1 MIVSQCASIFFQL
14 WLSSFYRVALALM
27 CTGVTDSFLHSFLRS
42 FFCASWHSTT
52 KNFPYLFWVL
62 AWLTVWTFG
71 GAVGLF
77 LIEEG
82 RYSYFRC
89 FFLACAST
97 TSGGLSIINVPALT
111 SQSLTLLTF
120 LSLAGSSIMLTLLPV
135 SRKGDGVYKREQE
148 IDRRLEGFCRKE

>member
-1 MIVSQCASIFFQL
+1 M
-14 WLSSFYRVALALM
+14 
-27 CTGVTDSFLHSFLRS
+27 
-42 FFCASWHSTT
+42 
-52 KNFPYLFWVL
+52 
-62 AWLTVWTFG
+62 
-71 GAVGLF
+71 GLF